1 MAAAPCL
8 ADKNGNLYVR
18 YESGWMY
25 AINLPPVSED
35 VIISDGNAVIDDGGD
50 FDGQAEN
57 HTVILDAGT
66 SEVTMKFEVS
76 DGRL

>member
-1 MAAAPCL
+1 
-8 ADKNGNLYVR
+8 
-18 YESGWMY
+18 MY
-25 AINLPPVSED
+25 AIKSSSSYLED